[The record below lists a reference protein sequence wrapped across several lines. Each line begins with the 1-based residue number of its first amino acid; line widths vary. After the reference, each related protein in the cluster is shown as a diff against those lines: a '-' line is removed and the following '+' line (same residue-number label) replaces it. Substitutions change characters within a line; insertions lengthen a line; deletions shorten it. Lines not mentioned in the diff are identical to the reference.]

1 MRWEQLMSV
10 SRRQAEPKTRAAAQ
24 DNTMRRRLGRTSLGR
39 HAHEDSMPD
48 WLAALLR
55 TKGEIKTEGVVPV
68 LKQLLEQSKTTQY
81 AYLCHESVHHF
92 SKLKLEG
99 GFCGYRNIQ
108 MLISYIIATG
118 FKGQEHFKGRLPTIF
133 EIQDIIENAWDRGIN
148 VQGRIE
154 TGGIRGTRKYIG
166 TAEELGNTV
175 SNPDILTAL
184 ANRSKAVLPKP
195 SQTRKLASRKLAF

>member
-1 MRWEQLMSV
+1 
-10 SRRQAEPKTRAAAQ
+10 
-24 DNTMRRRLGRTSLGR
+24 
-39 HAHEDSMPD
+39 MPD

-68 LKQLLEQSKTTQY
+68 LKQLLEQSNTTQY
-81 AYLCHESVHHF
+81 AYLCHESVQHI

-118 FKGQEHFKGRLPTIF
+118 FEGQKHFKGRLPTIF
-133 EIQDIIENAWDRGIN
+133 EIQDFIENAWDRGIN

-166 TAEELGNTV
+166 TAEAQ
-175 SNPDILTAL
+175 AL
-184 ANRSKAVLPKP
+184 CTSLAIPLLKSESWRVGGSP
-195 SQTRKLASRKLAF
+195 SRGY

>member
-1 MRWEQLMSV
+1 
-10 SRRQAEPKTRAAAQ
+10 
-24 DNTMRRRLGRTSLGR
+24 
-39 HAHEDSMPD
+39 MPD

-68 LKQLLEQSKTTQY
+68 LKQLLEQNNTTQY
-81 AYLCHESVHHF
+81 AYLCHESVQHI

-118 FKGQEHFKGRLPTIF
+118 FEGQEHFQGRLPTIF
-133 EIQDIIENAWDRGIN
+133 EIQDFIENAWDRGIN
-148 VQGRIE
+148 VQGRVE

-166 TAEELGNTV
+166 TAEAQALCKSLAIPCTAQAFSDKKAGESEARLLEAIETYFQMGASLGASKVVCT
-175 SNPDILTAL
+175 TL
-184 ANRSKAVLPKP
+184 APVYFQHAGKSTLIAVWGMV
-195 SQTRKLASRKLAF
+195 

>member
-1 MRWEQLMSV
+1 
-10 SRRQAEPKTRAAAQ
+10 
-24 DNTMRRRLGRTSLGR
+24 
-39 HAHEDSMPD
+39 MPD

-68 LKQLLEQSKTTQY
+68 LKQLLEQNNTTKY
-81 AYLCHESVHHF
+81 AYLCHESVQHI

-118 FKGQEHFKGRLPTIF
+118 FEGQEHFQGRLPTIF
-133 EIQDIIENAWDRGIN
+133 EIQDFIENAWDRGIN
-148 VQGRIE
+148 VQGRVE

-166 TAEELGNTV
+166 TAEAQAFCTAQAFSDKKAGESEARLLEAIETYFQTVLWRPIVGGINTSVDFENTNFSGSTKPIAQIV
-175 SNPDILTAL
+175 SPQESESAL
-184 ANRSKAVLPKP
+184 
-195 SQTRKLASRKLAF
+195 